1 VRQIFPA
8 AAEAP
13 EIESIA
19 PGASGAGPAASAAVT
34 ALARLYAYPPVAA
47 RATPWVRAN
56 MIASVDGAAS
66 LNGRSGGLSGDADR
80 LVFSVLRS
88 LADVILVGAR
98 TARAEK
104 YRLAHQGQIWA
115 ALREGQPPTPPIAVV
130 TRELDLDLDGPLLAG
145 PADRARTILLT
156 TRAAPAARRA
166 AAAARADVILA
177 GRDSVTPVAAVDA
190 LAARGH
196 RKILVEGGPN
206 LLGQITGAGL
216 LDELCMTFS
225 PVLEGGRAGRILAPP
240 PPSPA
245 PFMAAGPGRGPHP
258 PPHSPF
264 TGEVGLTLAHVL
276 EDRGS
281 LLCRYLRDQG

>member
-13 EIESIA
+13 EIESVA
-19 PGASGAGPAASAAVT
+19 PGAGQAAPAAVA

-56 MIASVDGAAS
+56 MIASVDGAGS
-66 LNGRSGGLSGDADR
+66 VNGRSGGLSGEADR
-80 LVFSVLRS
+80 LVFWVLRS
-88 LADVILVGAR
+88 LADVILVGAG

-104 YRLAHQGQIWA
+104 YRLARQGQIWT
-115 ALREGQPPTPPIAVV
+115 ALRQGRPPAPPIAVV
-130 TRELDLDLDGPLLAG
+130 TRDLDLNLDGPLLAG
-145 PADRARTILLT
+145 PAGQARTILLT
-156 TRAAPAARRA
+156 TQAAPAARRA

-177 GRDSVTPVAAVDA
+177 GPDSVTPAAAVDA

-196 RKILVEGGPN
+196 RRILVEGGPN
-206 LLGQITGAGL
+206 LLSQITEAGL

-240 PPSPA
+240 PA
-245 PFMAAGPGRGPHP
+245 PDRPGGG
-258 PPHSPF
+258 
-264 TGEVGLTLAHVL
+264 GEVGLTLAHVL
-276 EDRGS
+276 EDSGS
-281 LLCRYLRDQG
+281 LLCRYLRDPG

>member
-19 PGASGAGPAASAAVT
+19 PGASGAGPAASAAVA
-34 ALARLYAYPPVAA
+34 ALGRLYAYPAVTA

-88 LADVILVGAR
+88 LADVIVVGAG

-104 YRLAHQGQIWA
+104 YRPAHQGQIWA

-145 PADRARTILLT
+145 SAGQARTILLT
-156 TRAAPAARRA
+156 TQAAPAARRTA
-166 AAAARADVILA
+166 AGARADVILA
-177 GRDSVTPVAAVDA
+177 GRDSVTPVAAVAA

-206 LLGQITGAGL
+206 LLRQITDAGL

-240 PPSPA
+240 PPSLA
-245 PFMAAGPGRGPHP
+245 PFTAVG
-258 PPHSPF
+258 
-264 TGEVGLTLAHVL
+264 TGEAGLTLAHVL

-281 LLCRYLRDQG
+281 LLCRYLRDEPWHRTRAGT